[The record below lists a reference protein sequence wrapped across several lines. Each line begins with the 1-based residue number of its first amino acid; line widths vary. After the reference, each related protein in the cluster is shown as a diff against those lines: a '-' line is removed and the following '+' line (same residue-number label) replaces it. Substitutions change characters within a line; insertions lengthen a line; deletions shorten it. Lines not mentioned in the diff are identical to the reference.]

1 MSRIFMTMLA
11 MALGA
16 IAGSAQTP
24 AQPQAPV
31 QPQNTSKCS
40 LTPAQAPAIR
50 GIKLGMS
57 TEEIVSLFPGSRQR
71 PEIKTA
77 LESSEGYPNYGVA
90 RLYFQPSTYPTV
102 AKDRFAGIEG
112 ISVTL
117 FDGRVVELWATYAG
131 RDSRPRGPVWPNVDE
146 FIAKLSEAY
155 ALPSARDWR
164 QVAQDYKV
172 LECSGLNIEATVPIG
187 SGSVSLRATKFFD
200 TSRERAAEDEQKIRR
215 EFKP

>member
-1 MSRIFMTMLA
+1 MSRIFMTVLA
-11 MALGA
+11 IVLAA
-16 IAGSAQTP
+16 IAESAQTP
-24 AQPQAPV
+24 VQPHAPA

-40 LTPAQAPAIR
+40 LTAAQAPAIR

-57 TEEIVSLFPGSRQR
+57 AEEIVSIFPGSSQR

-90 RLYFQPSTYPTV
+90 TLYFQLSTYPTV
-102 AKDRFAGIEG
+102 AKDRFAGIDG

-117 FDGRVVELWATYAG
+117 FDGRVAELWVNYAG
-131 RDSRPRGPVWPNVDE
+131 QDSRPRGPLWPNVDE

-155 ALPSARDWR
+155 ALPAARDWR
-164 QVAQDYKV
+164 QVAQDDKV
-172 LECSGLNIEATVPIG
+172 LECSGLNIEATAANG
-187 SGSVSLRATKFFD
+187 RASVSLRATKSFD
-200 TSRERAAEDEQKIRR
+200 TSRERAAEDEEKIRR